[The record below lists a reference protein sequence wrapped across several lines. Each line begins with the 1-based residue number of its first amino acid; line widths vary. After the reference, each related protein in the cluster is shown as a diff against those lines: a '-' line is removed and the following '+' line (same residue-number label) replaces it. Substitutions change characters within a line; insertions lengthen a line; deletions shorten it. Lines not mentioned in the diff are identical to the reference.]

1 MAMELRNWCEK
12 QGLRPLDYQFA
23 NWLSQHENRA
33 GVLALAAQCSYQL
46 SLGHIC
52 LPLHNKNPQWCAQL
66 NDSPVVGNTSE
77 QDKPLILDNGRLYL
91 QRYFAYEVAL
101 AAALKQRQQQNTWPE
116 ADIQNAL
123 GQLFKTL
130 NQSECDWQLM
140 AAATAARQKL
150 TVISGGPGTGKTT
163 TVTKLLAVL
172 NILHGASG
180 HQPVIKLAAPTGKA
194 AARLTESISAA
205 QQQLLAA
212 NPQLKAVADIPT
224 QAYTLHRLLGYVP
237 GSEQFRHH
245 QHNPLHLDI
254 LVVDEAS
261 MVDLPMMAKLLDA
274 LPQDAQLILL
284 GDQHQ
289 LSSVEAGGVLGD
301 ICNAG
306 ARPQVYSA
314 QHSQYL
320 QHVSGQH
327 LPADMQAAATAVG
340 MADYLCHL
348 RKSYRFHEKSGIGNA
363 ARIAREGGANA
374 LQLWRELFAN
384 ENFSDIRWFELAQD
398 KLERA
403 QVRAI
408 CEPYRHYLQAI
419 KEQRPAREIL
429 AAFNTYRILSP
440 VREGAL
446 GVEGLNQQIEAQ
458 FRQEGLLKSGDW
470 YAGRPVMI
478 MQNDY
483 RLGLFNGDTGI
494 ILRDSDGQLRAFFI
508 DNQNNERWILP
519 ARLPARETVFAMT
532 IHKSQGS
539 EFEHTLLVM
548 PVSNNALLNRELL
561 YTGITRAKK
570 QLTLYVH
577 SDALATAMGQGTER
591 YSGLRERLWES
602 GIQ

>member
-1 MAMELRNWCEK
+1 MSAQLRNWCEK
-12 QGLRPLDYQFA
+12 QGLRALDYQFA
-23 NWLSQHENRA
+23 NWLAQHESRS

-66 NDSPVVGNTSE
+66 NDSPVVGNASE

-101 AAALKQRQQQNTWPE
+101 ADALKQCQQQNPWPE
-116 ADIQNAL
+116 AEIQAAL
-123 GQLFKTL
+123 WQLFMPAT
-130 NQSECDWQLM
+130 QRECDWQLM
-140 AAATAARQKL
+140 AAATAARQRL
-150 TVISGGPGTGKTT
+150 AVISGGPGTGKTT

-172 NILHGASG
+172 NILHSG
-180 HQPVIKLAAPTGKA
+180 TGFSPVIKLAAPTGKA

-205 QQQLLAA
+205 QQQLLAV
-212 NPQLKAVADIPT
+212 NPQLSAVANIPT
-224 QAYTLHRLLGYVP
+224 EAYTLHRLLGYVP

-245 QHNPLHLDI
+245 RHNPLHLDI

-274 LPQDAQLILL
+274 LPHNAQLILL

-306 ARPQVYSA
+306 LQQQAYSA
-314 QHSQYL
+314 AHNAYL
-320 QHVSGQH
+320 QRVTGQT
-327 LPADMQAAATAVG
+327 LPADMHSAAEQAG

-348 RKSYRFHEKSGIGNA
+348 RKSYRFHEKSGIGQL
-363 ARIAREGGANA
+363 ARIAREGGGDA
-374 LQLWRELFAN
+374 LQHWRALFTPQATAVYGDIHWHELN
-384 ENFSDIRWFELAQD
+384 QD
-398 KLERA
+398 MLSHA
-403 QVRAI
+403 QVREI
-408 CEPYRHYLQAI
+408 CAPYRTYLQAI
-419 KEQRPAREIL
+419 AQNRPAREIL
-429 AAFNTYRILSP
+429 NTFNTYRILSP
-440 VREGAL
+440 LRDSPL
-446 GVEGLNQQIEAQ
+446 GVENLNHLIEMQ
-458 FRQEGLLKSGDW
+458 FRQEGLLNSGDW
-470 YAGRPVMI
+470 YAGRPIMI

-494 ILRDSDGQLRAFFI
+494 ILRDNKGQLRAFFV
-508 DNQNNERWILP
+508 DNQGNERWILP

-539 EFEHTLLVM
+539 EFDHTLLIM
-548 PVSNNALLNRELL
+548 PRSHTGLLNRELL
-561 YTGITRAKK
+561 YTGITRAKQ
-570 QLTLYVH
+570 QLTLYAH

-591 YSGLRERLWES
+591 YSGLRERLWEN
-602 GIQ
+602 